1 MRTFLNVI
9 LRVMIG
15 AGLIENTPQPPRRK
29 YARQEIISF
38 RGEKKLY
45 PKAASTD
52 ILWPADGLIKV

>member
-15 AGLIENTPQPPRRK
+15 AGAENTQPPRRK

-38 RGEKKLY
+38 QGREKMY
-45 PKAASTD
+45 PRAASD
-52 ILWPADGLIKV
+52 ILRPGDGLIKV